1 MLAYQRVYKQIL
13 QALKD
18 NTYPIG
24 SLLPAE
30 PELEK
35 IYGVSRTTVRRAIA
49 QLAEEGYVKVKQGHG
64 TIVLKSIY
72 PTDAFEYSRLHHF
85 EDILSIRHV
94 NIPNPEQMSA
104 RGMYIDSVASDETI
118 SQVLEIPVGTMVYR
132 IQRIF
137 YSGDNPLMFLNNYLR
152 MDFFPN
158 LDRWTEQFWDLY
170 PFLVQHYNIQ
180 YQGCSEYISAVSADL
195 VDAQILHINPGVPL
209 LNSRRIARCN
219 LGPLEYAVLR
229 IRTDVME
236 LCITMGPNLESN
248 SLNYSNFQN
257 YSAYPQKRN
266 QPEQSE
272 TVTAWKAF

>member
-64 TIVLKSIY
+64 TIVLKSSY

-85 EDILSIRHV
+85 EDILSFRHV

-158 LDRWTEQFWDLY
+158 LERWTEQFWDLY

-257 YSAYPQKRN
+257 
-266 QPEQSE
+266 
-272 TVTAWKAF
+272 

>member
-104 RGMYIDSVASDETI
+104 RGCILI
-118 SQVLEIPVGTMVYR
+118 R
-132 IQRIF
+132 
-137 YSGDNPLMFLNNYLR
+137 LR
-152 MDFFPN
+152 QM
-158 LDRWTEQFWDLY
+158 R
-170 PFLVQHYNIQ
+170 PFLKF
-180 YQGCSEYISAVSADL
+180 L
-195 VDAQILHINPGVPL
+195 K
-209 LNSRRIARCN
+209 SRWEQWYT
-219 LGPLEYAVLR
+219 G
-229 IRTDVME
+229 
-236 LCITMGPNLESN
+236 SN
-248 SLNYSNFQN
+248 
-257 YSAYPQKRN
+257 
-266 QPEQSE
+266 
-272 TVTAWKAF
+272 AFLQWR

>member
-195 VDAQILHINPGVPL
+195 VDA
-209 LNSRRIARCN
+209 RCA
-219 LGPLEYAVLR
+219 LVK
-229 IRTDVME
+229 
-236 LCITMGPNLESN
+236 
-248 SLNYSNFQN
+248 Q
-257 YSAYPQKRN
+257 
-266 QPEQSE
+266 
-272 TVTAWKAF
+272 

>member
-152 MDFFPN
+152 MDFF
-158 LDRWTEQFWDLY
+158 R
-170 PFLVQHYNIQ
+170 
-180 YQGCSEYISAVSADL
+180 ISTVG
-195 VDAQILHINPGVPL
+195 Q
-209 LNSRRIARCN
+209 
-219 LGPLEYAVLR
+219 
-229 IRTDVME
+229 
-236 LCITMGPNLESN
+236 
-248 SLNYSNFQN
+248 SNFGIYTRFWFSIITFSIRDVPN
-257 YSAYPQKRN
+257 IFLPYPRIWWMRRFSISIRVY
-266 QPEQSE
+266 PC
-272 TVTAWKAF
+272 

>member
-85 EDILSIRHV
+85 EDVLSIRHV
-94 NIPNPEQMSA
+94 NIPNPEQMTA

-137 YSGDNPLMFLNNYLR
+137 YSGDNPLMTFSR
-152 MDFFPN
+152 
-158 LDRWTEQFWDLY
+158 
-170 PFLVQHYNIQ
+170 
-180 YQGCSEYISAVSADL
+180 ISTVG
-195 VDAQILHINPGVPL
+195 Q
-209 LNSRRIARCN
+209 
-219 LGPLEYAVLR
+219 
-229 IRTDVME
+229 
-236 LCITMGPNLESN
+236 
-248 SLNYSNFQN
+248 SNFGIYTRFWFSIIIFSIRDVPN
-257 YSAYPQKRN
+257 IFLPYPRIWWMRRFSISIRVY
-266 QPEQSE
+266 PC
-272 TVTAWKAF
+272 

>member
-94 NIPNPEQMSA
+94 NIP
-104 RGMYIDSVASDETI
+104 R
-118 SQVLEIPVGTMVYR
+118 
-132 IQRIF
+132 
-137 YSGDNPLMFLNNYLR
+137 
-152 MDFFPN
+152 
-158 LDRWTEQFWDLY
+158 
-170 PFLVQHYNIQ
+170 PFLKF
-180 YQGCSEYISAVSADL
+180 L
-195 VDAQILHINPGVPL
+195 K
-209 LNSRRIARCN
+209 SRWEQWYT
-219 LGPLEYAVLR
+219 G
-229 IRTDVME
+229 
-236 LCITMGPNLESN
+236 SN
-248 SLNYSNFQN
+248 AFF
-257 YSAYPQKRN
+257 
-266 QPEQSE
+266 
-272 TVTAWKAF
+272 TVEIIH

>member
-85 EDILSIRHV
+85 EDVLSIRHV
-94 NIPNPEQMSA
+94 NIPNPEQMTA

-118 SQVLEIPVGTMVYR
+118 SQVLEIPVHVLHTIHLPKESPNCSFLQADSLPNQMSDNIWIYR
-132 IQRIF
+132 K
-137 YSGDNPLMFLNNYLR
+137 L
-152 MDFFPN
+152 
-158 LDRWTEQFWDLY
+158 
-170 PFLVQHYNIQ
+170 
-180 YQGCSEYISAVSADL
+180 
-195 VDAQILHINPGVPL
+195 
-209 LNSRRIARCN
+209 
-219 LGPLEYAVLR
+219 
-229 IRTDVME
+229 
-236 LCITMGPNLESN
+236 
-248 SLNYSNFQN
+248 
-257 YSAYPQKRN
+257 
-266 QPEQSE
+266 
-272 TVTAWKAF
+272 

>member
-137 YSGDNPLMFLNNYLR
+137 YSGDNPLMFLNNLSENGL
-152 MDFFPN
+152 FPESSTVGQSN
-158 LDRWTEQFWDLY
+158 FGIYTRFW
-170 PFLVQHYNIQ
+170 FSIYNIQ

-257 YSAYPQKRN
+257 
-266 QPEQSE
+266 
-272 TVTAWKAF
+272 